1 MENMEQNIPKVLVLM
16 ATYNGERFLK
26 EQLDSIIGQ
35 KGVDVTILVR
45 DDGST
50 DNTRLILEEYASVYC
65 NIIVRQE
72 SNVGCKR
79 CFYKLA
85 YYGMT
90 EFPDYRYFAF
100 SDQDDV
106 WLENKLSSAIN
117 HLEPIENDIPGL
129 CITSSQLVD
138 GQLNPLPVKKYP
150 FSYSLGESL
159 LLQPAAGCS
168 MLFNRELLN
177 LFLLASPDDMFLH
190 DEWIYK
196 VCLACG
202 GKVIKDGSKHL
213 LYRQHGKNTIGGN
226 QGFVK
231 SWKRRFRMFSDRKC
245 LRSTEADRLMSIY
258 REFISEQSG
267 RLISL
272 LANYRK
278 NSKVKWQLL
287 ASKEIT
293 TKRKSFNIAFKLAVL
308 FNRF

>member
-1 MENMEQNIPKVLVLM
+1 MENTEKYVPKVLVLM
-16 ATYNGERFLK
+16 ATYNGESYLK
-26 EQLDSIIGQ
+26 EQLDSILGQ

-50 DNTRLILEEYASVYC
+50 DSTLVILEQYASIHS
-65 NIIVRQE
+65 NIIVRPE
-72 SNVGCKR
+72 SNLGCKH

-90 EFPDYRYFAF
+90 EFPNYRYFAF
-100 SDQDDV
+100 SDQDDI

-117 HLEPIENDIPGL
+117 HLEPIGNNIPGL
-129 CITSSQLVD
+129 CITSSRLVD
-138 GQLNPLPVKKYP
+138 GQLNPLPEKKYP
-150 FSYSLGESL
+150 CSYSLGESL

-168 MLFNRELLN
+168 MLFNRELLR

-202 GKVIKDGSKHL
+202 GEVIKDESKYL

-245 LRSTEADRLMSIY
+245 LRSTEAGRLMLIY
-258 REFISEQSG
+258 REYIPEKSG

-272 LANYRK
+272 MANYRK
-278 NSKVKWQLL
+278 DRNAKRLL
-287 ASKEIT
+287 LVSKEIT
-293 TKRKSFNIAFKLAVL
+293 TKRKSFNLAFKLAVL